1 MFNRLKMNLLPH
13 HTVTNHMIVKD
24 EKYRG
29 EFIFSGH
36 FQDKSL
42 FLTNS
47 RIFPGRN
54 KIPEH
59 FQVFQDA
66 YEPCKKSC

>member
-1 MFNRLKMNLLPH
+1 MNLLPH
-13 HTVTNHMIVKD
+13 HTVTNHTIVKD

-29 EFIFSGH
+29 GIIFSGH

-42 FLTNS
+42 FLKNS
-47 RIFPGRN
+47 RTFPGRN

-59 FQVFQDA
+59 FQVFQEFQDA
-66 YEPCKKSC
+66 YEPCKKLC